1 MAYGDDI
8 TEGIPY
14 TLSNPAGSTNY
25 SATGEA
31 YDIAIAGLPFFLM
44 NSDDSPYRRVTAQ
57 YRKQQIDQSRE
68 PGEQTL
74 TGWWLRSQSS
84 FHFGQ
89 GIKFFEPIQD
99 ESLRF
104 QYTES
109 KGIDVWTKGQATL
122 LKDVDGGIHTTTG
135 GLQASGRPN
144 QMLRS
149 IKWTKPTYT
158 GATTTNT
165 YNGVLLLDE
174 YDVDKIYPRITASV
188 NNKALTSNV
197 ATLTTTAAH
206 GLAVGMEITVSG
218 VDATFNG
225 DYTITTV
232 PTATTFTYAKT
243 ATNVTSTPVSP
254 VGTVYSEVTHF
265 IDYNAGVDDPVYAIC
280 DDGTYAYWVTNQTS
294 GGANKIHVYKKLL
307 SDDSSVSPTLMFN
320 ATGIVVTNAVI
331 EFTKE
336 RLVMAAN
343 NKVYEFATTATSLP
357 TAVYTHPT
365 DNFTYTS
372 ITSSGAAIYLAGYT
386 NIQSTIQ
393 KFTLTTAGAMPTL
406 TSAITA
412 AELPVGEIVFKIA
425 YYLGNM
431 AIGTS
436 QGMRMADVNS
446 LDGSITYGALVF
458 ESDQPVYDFAFR
470 DRYIWA
476 ASGVDGQVGVT
487 RVDMGQPLGNLLFP
501 YAWDL
506 YDPNDALGHYT
517 TSCAFLGDTNR
528 LAFCNAGNG
537 SNGYVYIESATT
549 LIAEGTI
556 RTGYVRYNTLELKIF
571 KLMQA
576 RVDTVNG
583 GLYIDSID
591 YADNYFRI
599 GTFAQEASVPEVNI
613 NYPQASQEYL
623 GFQFTLVRSTTD
635 TSKGPL
641 FTGYQIKAL
650 PAIPRQR
657 LIQYPLSC
665 YDHESDHFGVE
676 IGYEGS
682 AYFRMSQLES
692 IENVGDTIR
701 VEDFRTGE
709 SYIGLIEELDFR
721 NSTPS
726 DKRFTGYGG
735 TLLVTIRTV

>member
-1 MAYGDDI
+1 MPYGDDI
-8 TEGIPY
+8 TEGLPY
-14 TLSNPAGSTNY
+14 TLSNPAGATNY

-31 YDIAIAGLPFFLM
+31 YDIAIAGLPFFLL
-44 NSDDSPYRRVTAQ
+44 NSDEAPYRRVTAQ

-84 FHFGQ
+84 FHYGQ

-122 LKDVDGGIHTTTG
+122 LKSCDSQHTITGGIQTN
-135 GLQASGRPN
+135 GRPW
-144 QMLRS
+144 QYARS
-149 IKWTKPTYT
+149 IQWTTSSIKYD
-158 GATTTNT
+158 GI
-165 YNGVLLLDE
+165 LLSDE
-174 YDVDKIYPRITASV
+174 YDVDKVFPKITVSIT
-188 NNKALTSNV
+188 NKALTTNV
-197 ATLTTTAAH
+197 ATLTTSAAH
-206 GLAVGMEITVSG
+206 GLSTGMQIVITG

-225 DYTITTV
+225 EYRITSV
-232 PTATTFTYAKT
+232 PTTTTFTYAKT
-243 ATNVTSTPVSP
+243 ASNVASTAVSP
-254 VGTVYSEVTHF
+254 AGTGVAEVTHF
-265 IDYNAGVDDPVYAIC
+265 IDYISGTDYPVHAIC
-280 DDGTYAYWVTNQTS
+280 DDGVYAFWVTNILAS
-294 GGANKIHVYKKLL
+294 GTPRLRVYKKLL
-307 SDDSSVSPTLMFN
+307 SDDSSVSPTLMFSDN
-320 ATGIVVTNAVI
+320 GITVTNAVM
-331 EFTKE
+331 EYTKE
-336 RLVMAAN
+336 RIVMCVN
-343 NKVYEFATTATSLP
+343 NKVYEFPTSQSSMP
-357 TAVYTHPT
+357 TAVYTHQ
-365 DNFTYTS
+365 DNDHIFTS
-372 ITSSGAAIYLAGYT
+372 ITSSGAAIYISGYSG
-386 NIQSTIQ
+386 IQSNIY

-425 YYLGNM
+425 YYLGNL

-436 QGMRMADVNS
+436 QGMRMADAS
-446 LDGSITYGALVF
+446 QIDGSITYGALIF
-458 ESDQPVYDFAFR
+458 ESTQPVYDFGFR

-476 ASGVDGQVGVT
+476 ASGVDGQAGVT
-487 RVDMGQPLGNLLFP
+487 RVDMGQPLGNLQFP
-501 YAWDL
+501 YAYDL
-506 YDPNDALGHYT
+506 YDPADTLGHYT
-517 TSCAFLGDTNR
+517 TACAFLGDTNR

-537 SNGYVYIESATT
+537 SDGTIYIESAST

-576 RVDTVNG
+576 RVDTTNG
-583 GLYIDSID
+583 GLNIDSID
-591 YADNYFRI
+591 YADNFFRI
-599 GTFAQEASVPEVNI
+599 GTFAQEASVPEINI

-623 GFQFTLVRSTTD
+623 GFQFTLTRSDTD

-641 FTGYQIKAL
+641 FTGYQVKAL

-665 YDHESDHFGVE
+665 FDHESDHFGVE
-676 IGYEGS
+676 VGYEGA

-709 SYIGLIEELDFR
+709 SYIGLIEELDFV
-721 NSTPS
+721 NKTPS

>member
-8 TEGIPY
+8 TEGLPY

-84 FHFGQ
+84 FHYGQ

-104 QYTES
+104 QYTKS

-122 LKDVDGGIHTTTG
+122 LKSVDSQHVTTG
-135 GLQASGRPN
+135 GIQTNGRPW
-144 QMLRS
+144 QYARS
-149 IKWTKPTYT
+149 IQWTK
-158 GATTTNT
+158 NT
-165 YNGVLLLDE
+165 IKYDGILLADE
-174 YDVDKIYPRITASV
+174 YDVDKVFPKITVSIS
-188 NNKALTSNV
+188 NKALTSNV
-197 ATLTTTAAH
+197 ATLTTTAVH
-206 GLAVGMEITVSG
+206 GLCTGMEIVIIG

-225 DYTITTV
+225 TYRITGV
-232 PTATTFTYAKT
+232 PTTTTFTYAKT
-243 ATNVTSTPVSP
+243 AADVPSAAVSP
-254 VGTVYSEVTHF
+254 VGTGVAEVIHF
-265 IDYNAGVDDPVYAIC
+265 IDYTSGTDEPVFAIC
-280 DDGTYAYWVTNQTS
+280 DDGVYAYWVTNKTA

-307 SDDSSVSPTLMFN
+307 SDDSSVSETLMFN
-320 ATGIVVTNAVI
+320 ATGIVAENAVM
-331 EFTKE
+331 EYTKE
-336 RLVMAAN
+336 RIVMCVN
-343 NKVYEFATTATSLP
+343 DKVYEFSSTASSLP
-357 TAVYTHPT
+357 TAVYTHNDP
-365 DNFTYTS
+365 DHVFTS
-372 ITSSGAAIYLAGYT
+372 ITSSGAAIYIAGYSG
-386 NIQSTIQ
+386 IQSNIY
-393 KFTLTTAGAMPTL
+393 KFTLTTAGGMPTL

-412 AELPVGEIVFKIA
+412 AELPVGEIVFRIA

-431 AIGTS
+431 AIGTN

-446 LDGSITYGALVF
+446 LDGSITYGALIF

-476 ASGVDGQVGVT
+476 STGVEGQAGVT

-501 YAWDL
+501 YAYDL
-506 YDPNDALGHYT
+506 YDPADTLEHYT
-517 TSCAFLGDTNR
+517 TACAFMGDTNR
-528 LAFCNAGNG
+528 LSFCNAGNG
-537 SNGYVYIESATT
+537 VNGTIYIESAST

-591 YADNYFRI
+591 YADNYYRI

-623 GFQFTLVRSTTD
+623 GFQFTLVRSSTD
-635 TSKGPL
+635 VTKGPL

-682 AYFRMSQLES
+682 AYFRMGQLEA

-721 NSTPS
+721 NATPS

>member
-8 TEGIPY
+8 TEGLVY
-14 TLSNPAGSTNY
+14 TLSNPSGSTNY
-25 SATGEA
+25 SSTGEA
-31 YDIAIAGLPFFLM
+31 YDVAIAGLPFFLL

-109 KGIDVWTKGQATL
+109 KGLNVWTKGQATL
-122 LKDVDGGIHTTTG
+122 LKKVNNYSAITN
-135 GLQASGRPN
+135 GLQTNKRPY
-144 QMLRS
+144 QSARS
-149 IKWTKPTYT
+149 IRYSTKD
-158 GATTTNT
+158 A
-165 YNGVLLLDE
+165 VLIWDG
-174 YDVDKIYPRITASV
+174 YKI
-188 NNKALTSNV
+188 NKVEA
-197 ATLTTTAAH
+197 
-206 GLAVGMEITVSG
+206 
-218 VDATFNG
+218 D
-225 DYTITTV
+225 
-232 PTATTFTYAKT
+232 
-243 ATNVTSTPVSP
+243 
-254 VGTVYSEVTHF
+254 GTVVSFVNYTPGTDYPIYSV
-265 IDYNAGVDDPVYAIC
+265 C
-280 DDGTYAYWVTNQTS
+280 DDGTYAYWVTNKVGTNRLQV
-294 GGANKIHVYKKLL
+294 NKRPL
-307 SDDSSVSPTLMFN
+307 DSSAAASEMFTS
-320 ATGIVVTNAVI
+320 ATITVTNAVI
-331 EFTKE
+331 EYTKE
-336 RLVMAAN
+336 RLVMCVN
-343 NKVYEFATTATSLP
+343 DKVYEFSSSAAVLP
-357 TAVYTHPT
+357 SPVYTHS
-365 DNFTYTS
+365 DDDHVFTS
-372 ITSSGAAIYLAGYT
+372 ITSSGAAIYISGYSG
-386 NIQSTIQ
+386 IQSNIY
-393 KFTLTTAGAMPTL
+393 KFTLSTAGAMPTL

-412 AELPVGEIVFKIA
+412 AELPAGEIVFKIA

-431 AIGTS
+431 AIGTN

-446 LDGSITYGALVF
+446 LDGSITYGALIF
-458 ESDQPVYDFAFR
+458 ESTQPVYDFGFR

-476 ASGVDGQVGVT
+476 ASSVEGQVGVT

-506 YDPNDALGHYT
+506 YDPADVLGNPT
-517 TSCAFLGDTNR
+517 TACAFIGDTDR
-528 LAFCNAGNG
+528 LAFCNSGGAVNG
-537 SNGYVYIESATT
+537 KVYIEATT
-549 LIAEGTI
+549 ELIAQGTI

-576 RVDTVNG
+576 RVDTTNG

-591 YADNYFRI
+591 YADNFYRI
-599 GTFAQEASVPEVNI
+599 GTFAQETEVPEVNI

-623 GFQFTLVRSTTD
+623 GFQFTLVRSSSDVT
-635 TSKGPL
+635 KGPL

-665 YDHESDHFGVE
+665 FDHESDHFGVE
-676 IGYEGS
+676 VGYEGS
-682 AYFRMSQLES
+682 AYARMIQLES

-721 NSTPS
+721 NATPS
-726 DKRFTGYGG
+726 DKRFSGYGG